1 MVKKKK
7 SIDTFKWNSGKHQVR
22 KKKIKME
29 SNRKFHAPIPDLI
42 HEVPKLY
49 QTEMVQI
56 QKLREADRGDKYTPN
71 YTLYIRASL

>member
-1 MVKKKK
+1 MEFENISK
-7 SIDTFKWNSGKHQVR
+7 SG

-29 SNRKFHAPIPDLI
+29 RKPTENISMPPIPDLI

-71 YTLYIRASL
+71 YILYI